1 MSHKTTD
8 SIGTMIFSLQQS
20 YKFKFPGTSF
30 EVLFLSGM
38 GLRKSSGNPPKSEE
52 GPQHI

>member
-8 SIGTMIFSLQQS
+8 SVSAIIFSLQHS

-30 EVLFLSGM
+30 EGLFLSGM
-38 GLRKSSGNPPKSEE
+38 GLRKRSGNPPKNEE
-52 GPQHI
+52 DPQYI